1 MIPLYRGFDGLDVSF
16 QAQIP
21 NEFAAQL
28 QVAKEHALANSS
40 DTCMPYSGLFLMVAA
55 TGAKGG
61 YSYRVSTG
69 KTGATWFFKKP
80 NARDPWGVRV
90 SCSSLMLAQYGLG
103 ESRSRIYGTMDQ
115 LGIRYSEN
123 AESIG
128 RVDYA
133 VDILAPALTLKPETF
148 VMHSNSNRADHFEED
163 SLRAH
168 GKSGRVTSVTVG
180 KMPGRQIIVYDKR
193 AEAIARRK
201 WAWFEI
207 WNATLRRLGF
217 NELNENEPT
226 SSRVW
231 RTEIRAGK
239 THLKER
245 WNIRSWANLDERLG
259 DMMIDATEAI
269 RMAEPTSD
277 TNRSRW
283 SNCHFWDAVRTELS
297 DDLFEMRNFAPP
309 EVIKRIHRESHLQ
322 LLYKQSLGL
331 MVTQAAIEGIS
342 ADCIAT
348 YAKSLG
354 DRYARDIL
362 KDAQKVEAKLQ
373 RCAERYEAQS

>member
-16 QAQIP
+16 QAQIT
-21 NEFAAQL
+21 NEFATQL
-28 QVAKEHALANSS
+28 QAAKEHALANSS
-40 DTCMPYSGLFLMVAA
+40 DTCMPYNGLFLMVAA
-55 TGAKGG
+55 TGARGG

-69 KTGATWFFKKP
+69 KTGATWFLKKP

-90 SCSSLMLAQYGLG
+90 SCASLMLAQYGLG
-103 ESRSRIYGTMDQ
+103 QSRSKIYDTMDQ
-115 LGIRYSEN
+115 LGIRYSAN
-123 AESIG
+123 AERIG

-133 VDILAPALTLKPETF
+133 VDILAPALVLQPETF
-148 VMHSNSNRADHFEED
+148 VMHSNSIRADHFEED
-163 SLRAH
+163 SLRSH

-193 AEAIARRK
+193 AEVIARHK

-207 WNATLRRLGF
+207 WNATLRKLGLDQLD
-217 NELNENEPT
+217 ESDPT

-231 RTEIRAGK
+231 RAEVRAGK

-245 WNIRSWANLDERLG
+245 WNIRSWADLDERLG
-259 DMMIDATEAI
+259 DMVIEATAAI
-269 RMAEPTSD
+269 RMAAPTLD

-283 SNCHFWDAVRTELS
+283 PNCHFWDAVRTELS
-297 DDLFEMRNFAPP
+297 DDLFEMRNFVPP

-331 MVTQAAIEGIS
+331 VLTQAAIEGIS
-342 ADCIAT
+342 ADCVAT
-348 YAKSLG
+348 YAKSIG

-362 KDAQKVEAKLQ
+362 KDAQQVEAKL
-373 RCAERYEAQS
+373 RRNADRYEAQA